1 MALTEE
7 EMEKRLFD
15 ALIKAGVAEE
25 LADRA
30 FKMAQS
36 ALTRIEILERQDL
49 KYSYAG
55 PHKAIFGDAPVI
67 QGPLP
72 VNLDSKIPE
81 SSIQEV
87 KPVKLSPFAVD
98 KLMNKEEALKEEI
111 WDMSMGE

>member
-55 PHKAIFGDAPVI
+55 PHKAIFGDAPVVQDTI
-67 QGPLP
+67 

-81 SSIQEV
+81 SSIQES